1 MTKNYNSSKSNTSS
15 VSDGEGG
22 GGPDD
27 LDISGAKTGPAD
39 PIEVDFGA
47 KTGPSDPLEDIDIG
61 SAKTGPTDPLEN
73 VDFGAKTGPT
83 DALDGVEFGAK
94 TGPSDPIEVDFGA
107 KTGPSDALEN
117 VDFGAKT
124 DVGGSEKSG
133 VVDHNTTRSNRAT
146 SVDDGGGGGPDEAQ
160 GTDYHTTRSNNTK
173 VDTGSGSAKSGVVDH
188 NTTRSNR
195 ATSIGGDR
203 GTIGMKS
210 TLGLIKSGVNLV
222 LIILV
227 VAAGADVYKMYDDHV
242 NINLEDHVTDANF
255 SLTSDKESIVGDI
268 GFDIPKMG
276 YFDKSI
282 DVLIHLK
289 ILESD
294 PTTEDDFTF
303 EYNLGSGEKIYDEF
317 VLTNLDPVTKEK
329 IDNGYPLDIEYTITI
344 TIIYLG
350 VELGPTTSEVGTK
363 VTTIQT
369 A

>member
-27 LDISGAKTGPAD
+27 LDISVANQ
-39 PIEVDFGA
+39 
-47 KTGPSDPLEDIDIG
+47 DIG
-61 SAKTGPTDPLEN
+61 GHLIVESS
-73 VDFGAKTGPT
+73 GA
-83 DALDGVEFGAK
+83 
-94 TGPSDPIEVDFGA
+94 
-107 KTGPSDALEN
+107 N
-117 VDFGAKT
+117 Q
-124 DVGGSEKSG
+124 DVGGSE
-133 VVDHNTTRSNRAT
+133 
-146 SVDDGGGGGPDEAQ
+146 
-160 GTDYHTTRSNNTK
+160 
-173 VDTGSGSAKSGVVDH
+173 KSGVVDH

-255 SLTSDKESIVGDI
+255 SLTPDKESIVGDI

-276 YFDKSI
+276 YFEKSI

>member
-1 MTKNYNSSKSNTSS
+1 MAKTYNTSKSNTKS
-15 VSDGEGG
+15 VG
-22 GGPDD
+22 
-27 LDISGAKTGPAD
+27 
-39 PIEVDFGA
+39 
-47 KTGPSDPLEDIDIG
+47 
-61 SAKTGPTDPLEN
+61 
-73 VDFGAKTGPT
+73 
-83 DALDGVEFGAK
+83 
-94 TGPSDPIEVDFGA
+94 
-107 KTGPSDALEN
+107 
-117 VDFGAKT
+117 
-124 DVGGSEKSG
+124 
-133 VVDHNTTRSNRAT
+133 VDHNSTRSNRGA
-146 SVDDGGGGGPDEAQ
+146 SVGDGGGGGPDEAQ
-160 GTDYHTTRSNNTK
+160 GTDYNTTRSNTGK
-173 VDTGSGSAKSGVVDH
+173 ADTGGGGSEKSGSVDH

-195 ATSIGGDR
+195 GTSIGGGS
-203 GTIGMKS
+203 GTTGMTS

-255 SLTSDKESIVGDI
+255 SLTPDKESIVGDI

>member
-1 MTKNYNSSKSNTSS
+1 MVKTYNTSKSNTK
-15 VSDGEGG
+15 
-22 GGPDD
+22 
-27 LDISGAKTGPAD
+27 SGA
-39 PIEVDFGA
+39 
-47 KTGPSDPLEDIDIG
+47 
-61 SAKTGPTDPLEN
+61 
-73 VDFGAKTGPT
+73 
-83 DALDGVEFGAK
+83 
-94 TGPSDPIEVDFGA
+94 
-107 KTGPSDALEN
+107 
-117 VDFGAKT
+117 
-124 DVGGSEKSG
+124 
-133 VVDHNTTRSNRAT
+133 
-146 SVDDGGGGGPDEAQ
+146 
-160 GTDYHTTRSNNTK
+160 
-173 VDTGSGSAKSGVVDH
+173 VDH

-195 ATSIGGDR
+195 ATSISGGGG
-203 GTIGMKS
+203 GTTGMKS
-210 TLGLIKSGVNLV
+210 TLGLIKSGVNIA

-276 YFDKSI
+276 YFEKSI

-303 EYNLGSGEKIYDEF
+303 EYTLGSGEKIYDEF
-317 VLTNLDPVTKEK
+317 VLTNLDPVTKDK
-329 IDNGYPLDIEYTITI
+329 IDKEESLDIEYTITI

-350 VELGPTTSEVGTK
+350 VELGPTTSEIGTK

>member
-1 MTKNYNSSKSNTSS
+1 MAKTYNTSKSNTKS
-15 VSDGEGG
+15 VG
-22 GGPDD
+22 
-27 LDISGAKTGPAD
+27 
-39 PIEVDFGA
+39 
-47 KTGPSDPLEDIDIG
+47 
-61 SAKTGPTDPLEN
+61 
-73 VDFGAKTGPT
+73 
-83 DALDGVEFGAK
+83 
-94 TGPSDPIEVDFGA
+94 
-107 KTGPSDALEN
+107 
-117 VDFGAKT
+117 
-124 DVGGSEKSG
+124 
-133 VVDHNTTRSNRAT
+133 VDHNSTRSNRGA
-146 SVDDGGGGGPDEAQ
+146 SVGDGGDGGPDEAQ
-160 GTDYHTTRSNNTK
+160 GTDYNTTRSNTGK
-173 VDTGSGSAKSGVVDH
+173 ADTGGGGSEKSGSVDH

-195 ATSIGGDR
+195 GTSIGGGS
-203 GTIGMKS
+203 GTTGMTS

-255 SLTSDKESIVGDI
+255 SLTPDKESIVGDI